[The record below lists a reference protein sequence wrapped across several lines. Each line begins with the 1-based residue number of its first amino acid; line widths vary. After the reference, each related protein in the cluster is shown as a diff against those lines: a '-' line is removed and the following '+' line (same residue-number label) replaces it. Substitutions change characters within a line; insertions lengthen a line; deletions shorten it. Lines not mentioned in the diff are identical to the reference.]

1 MYTSP
6 APTCVRGAPRLHDRA
21 SSGGASLPDVTV
33 PGETPRPQ
41 TAPELKAQIEMER
54 LGLPMLVYRDANDEQ
69 VIRTVEGGRGEIWI
83 GRSPSA
89 DISLA
94 ADGEVSKLHSQ
105 IEFVGSD
112 CTLVDDGLS
121 TNGSFVNEERVSGRR
136 MLRDGD
142 VIRVGKTRIQFR
154 APVAGDE
161 STVISSD
168 LAGAAG
174 VSPAQRR
181 VLVALCRPFK
191 DGAAFAS
198 PATNAQIAEE
208 LHLSVDA
215 VKTHLRALFEK
226 FDLADAPQSRKRV
239 DLVQRAMQT
248 GLISERDL

>member
-1 MYTSP
+1 
-6 APTCVRGAPRLHDRA
+6 
-21 SSGGASLPDVTV
+21 
-33 PGETPRPQ
+33 
-41 TAPELKAQIEMER
+41 
-54 LGLPMLVYRDANDEQ
+54 MLVYRDAGDEQ
-69 VIRTVEGGRGEIWI
+69 VIRTIEGERGEIWI

-89 DISLA
+89 DVSLT
-94 ADGEVSKLHSQ
+94 ADVEVSKLHTQ
-105 IEFVGSD
+105 IEHVGTD

-121 TNGSFVNEERVSGRR
+121 RNGSFVNEERVSGRR

-142 VIRVGKTRIQFR
+142 VIRVGKTRITFR
-154 APVAGDE
+154 APVEGAD

-226 FDLADAPQSRKRV
+226 FGLADAPQSRKRV